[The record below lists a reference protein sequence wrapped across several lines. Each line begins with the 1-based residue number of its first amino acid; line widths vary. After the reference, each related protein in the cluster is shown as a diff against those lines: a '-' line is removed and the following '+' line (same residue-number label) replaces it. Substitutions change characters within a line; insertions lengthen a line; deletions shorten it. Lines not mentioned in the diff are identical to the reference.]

1 MDALAL
7 EAALPPKRGVGI
19 AALRDDREE
28 AAGGV
33 DDGGGDAR
41 ERFGDAEAG
50 AGGGEDVLIR
60 VKMDGF

>member
-28 AAGGV
+28 AAPLR
-33 DDGGGDAR
+33 A
-41 ERFGDAEAG
+41 
-50 AGGGEDVLIR
+50 R
-60 VKMDGF
+60 VKTFAKHGLFYLLIFSFLLYLAANG